1 MNDEEIVVEN
11 NELVI
16 DQSNFDQYFF
26 DVRTHKPQR
35 GQVLARYTASA
46 EFVDGRLKKDVIDL
60 IYNRDKAEAATRVM
74 RKLGFATEREALRV
88 CKELA
93 KDLAVGMTPQEV
105 EEKIYKY
112 QVEVFYY
119 TQKEYV
125 PTDDPHW
132 SIISLTNLDEFLDA
146 AGQKINIKGKVVDQ
160 DEKEAS
166 DDSQDS

>member
-1 MNDEEIVVEN
+1 MTDEEIVVEN
-11 NELVI
+11 TELVI

-26 DVRTHKPQR
+26 DVRTHKPKR
-35 GQVLARYTASA
+35 GEILARYTASA
-46 EFVDGRLKKDVIDL
+46 EFIDGRLKKDVIDL

-93 KDLAVGMTPQEV
+93 KDLAHGMTPKEV

-146 AGQKINIKGKVVDQ
+146 AGQKINIKGRVVDQ
-160 DEKEAS
+160 EKEAS